1 MRWGYVV
8 TALPS
13 VTLVNGSD
21 PATLAAGFTAA
32 IAAIVAL
39 GGQSITA
46 VDLAGAGDG
55 YSFTIRIEY
64 APSAN
69 VVPVLSGPAAAP
81 PASLSGSVYMA
92 TGPEA
97 LAAQRAQTMP
107 AVLTPPLGIVGVEVA
122 GASQGARVCA
132 LELIGIAV
140 IPPP

>member
-1 MRWGYVV
+1 MRWGYVT

-13 VTLVNGSD
+13 VTLVTASD
-21 PATLAAGFTAA
+21 PATLQANFTAA

-39 GGQSITA
+39 GGRSITA

-64 APSAN
+64 APTAN
-69 VVPVLSGPAAAP
+69 VVPVLGAAAP
-81 PASLSGSVYMA
+81 PPTTLTGSVYMA

-97 LAAQRAQTMP
+97 LAAQRAQAMP

-132 LELIGIAV
+132 LELIGTAV
-140 IPPP
+140 IVP

>member
-1 MRWGYVV
+1 MRWGYVI

-13 VTLVNGSD
+13 VALVSGSD
-21 PATLAAGFTAA
+21 PADLTAKFTAA

-64 APSAN
+64 APTAN
-69 VVPVLSGPAAAP
+69 VVPVLSGLAAVP
-81 PASLSGSVYMA
+81 PTSLSGSVYMA
-92 TGPEA
+92 TGQSE
-97 LAAQRAQTMP
+97 LAVQRAQTMP
-107 AVLTPPLGIVGVEVA
+107 AVLTAPLGIVGVEVA

-140 IPPP
+140 VPPP

>member
-21 PATLAAGFTAA
+21 PATLAAGFIAA

-64 APSAN
+64 APTAN
-69 VVPVLSGPAAAP
+69 VVPLFAP
-81 PASLSGSVYMA
+81 PATPPATLTGLVYMA
-92 TGPEA
+92 TGPAA
-97 LAAQRAQTMP
+97 LTAQRAQFPT
-107 AVLTPPLGIVGVEVA
+107 VLAPPLGVVGVEVA
-122 GASQGARVCA
+122 GASQGARVCV
-132 LELIGIAV
+132 LELVGIASV
-140 IPPP
+140 GP